1 LKIHRTSASIGIIY
15 RRLSNIESRSSM
27 AHNRSCVVFEG
38 PELAT
43 TRKAPFC
50 TVEKEQSLLESKKA
64 WITDVELDDDDTS
77 VVVLVDVTWRESVS
91 IKKNSPVVE
100 RITIRPGSSEDEKRV
115 CAVCF
120 GGS

>member
-1 LKIHRTSASIGIIY
+1 MTHIR
-15 RRLSNIESRSSM
+15 N
-27 AHNRSCVVFEG
+27 CVVFEG

-43 TRKAPFC
+43 TRTAPFC
-50 TVEKEQSLLESKKA
+50 TVKKEHLLLENKKA
-64 WITDVELDDDDTS
+64 WITEVELDDDDTS

-91 IKKNSPVVE
+91 IKNSSPVVE